1 MKRAGKNEN
10 KGKSGL
16 PKGKM
21 PLDNVKM
28 GEFSD
33 LDPTE
38 GEITPESDGL
48 EQNPGER
55 LEFGF
60 SFTPEEGRL
69 GEENEYYGDMPPEA
83 KAVGNRY
90 DPTLSTGRAHLDI
103 NEEEVEGIHYADE
116 SNIGMAY
123 GKDKYVDD
131 DGDEKKSM
139 KRGGGKDEGRKQ
151 L

>member
-1 MKRAGKNEN
+1 MKRGESNKN
-10 KGKSGL
+10 KGRSGL
-16 PKGKM
+16 PEGKM
-21 PLDNVKM
+21 PLDNNKM

-60 SFTPEEGRL
+60 SFSPEEGRL
-69 GEENEYYGDMPPEA
+69 GEENEYHGDMTPDQ
-83 KAVGNRY
+83 KALGNVY
-90 DPTLSTGRAHLDI
+90 DPTLSSGRASVDI
-103 NEEEVEGIHYADE
+103 NEEETQGIHFADE

-123 GKDKYVDD
+123 GKDNYV
-131 DGDEKKSM
+131 EKEQENKSR
-139 KRGGGKDEGRKQ
+139 KNRGGRDDENRKQ